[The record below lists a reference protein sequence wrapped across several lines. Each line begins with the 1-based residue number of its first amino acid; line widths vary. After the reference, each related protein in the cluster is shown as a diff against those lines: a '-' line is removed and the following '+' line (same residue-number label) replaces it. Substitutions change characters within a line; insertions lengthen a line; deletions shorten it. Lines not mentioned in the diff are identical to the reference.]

1 MAHQPAAQ
9 PAADGPAAVEMVSAA
24 ELEQLGTAFRVA
36 RTDLRWNLVQ
46 PAGPG
51 GAVDW
56 GGYDRLLDSLQRVRR
71 PTPRPP
77 EQAGGLLRFSDQTI
91 NPVTQRAARPCRKH

>member
-1 MAHQPAAQ
+1 MPAAFH
-9 PAADGPAAVEMVSAA
+9 ASAA
-24 ELEQLGTAFRVA
+24 ELEQLGTAFRIA

-71 PTPRPP
+71 PRGP
-77 EQAGGLLRFSDQTI
+77 
-91 NPVTQRAARPCRKH
+91 AAAPSP

>member
-1 MAHQPAAQ
+1 MLQLPQPASVTAKNFAGNALHRGGAGTCLLLLLLLLLLL
-9 PAADGPAAVEMVSAA
+9 PAAFHASAA

-46 PAGPG
+46 PAGP
-51 GAVDW
+51 VDW

-71 PTPRPP
+71 PTPP
-77 EQAGGLLRFSDQTI
+77 A
-91 NPVTQRAARPCRKH
+91 